1 MLLFCWNIKDVKRYI
16 VGRLPAVCIGLCIA
30 LSSLAAEP
38 VPVASPHSNWVPL
51 AQDGLHDPS
60 NPRLDLLQNPAEALS
75 LLPPDL
81 EGNERSSVVGNRVK
95 WVKALR
101 EGYINPRTNIYPET
115 KIKVLDLD
123 VMLTKR
129 DTGELPRVLFPH
141 KQHTEWLDCSNCHEW
156 LFKSKTGATPISMF
170 AILDGEYCG
179 RCHGA
184 VAFPLTQCQRCH
196 SVPFAAQAPAK
207 AQ

>member
-1 MLLFCWNIKDVKRYI
+1 MIRYI
-16 VGRLPAVCIGLCIA
+16 IERLLAISCIGLCIA
-30 LSSLAAEP
+30 QPSWSVEP
-38 VPVASPHSNWVPL
+38 VPIATPHSYWVPL
-51 AQDGLHDPS
+51 EQDDLHDPA
-60 NPRLDLLQNPAEALS
+60 NPRLHLLQNPAEALS

-81 EGNERSSVVGNRVK
+81 EGNVRSTVVGNRVR
-95 WVKALR
+95 WVKALE

-115 KIKVLDLD
+115 KIQVLDLD

-129 DTGELPRVLFPH
+129 NSGELPRVLFPH
-141 KQHTEWLDCSNCHEW
+141 KQHTEWLDCSNCHEKI
-156 LFKSKTGATPISMF
+156 FKSKAGATPISMF

-196 SVPFAAQAPAK
+196 SVPHDAPVPVGAK
-207 AQ
+207 